1 MPAGTL
7 MPHLGFPVMMGLR
20 QLTGA
25 CSAQDKKMADQAA
38 AAAHW
43 DAAYAPG
50 DDTRSW
56 FENHPGMS
64 LRMLG
69 SAGVSAADAVI
80 DVGGGASPLT
90 GALLDRGFRDLTV
103 LDISAAG
110 MQHARGR
117 LGSRADQVHWLTADV
132 LSWHPRRHYQVWHDR
147 AVYHF
152 LTIDEHRQQYL
163 DTLDTA
169 TVPDAIAVFGCFA
182 PGRAAALLGPAS
194 GPLQPSAAGPPGRRQ
209 VATDQPGP
217 GRACHP
223 GRHHPAV
230 HLGCAAKTVLSPGSP
245 PSSSQAP
252 SVERGASSTALSTG
266 PCCACTPLAHQ
277 WLCPLR

>member
-1 MPAGTL
+1 
-7 MPHLGFPVMMGLR
+7 
-20 QLTGA
+20 
-25 CSAQDKKMADQAA
+25 MADQAA

-56 FENHPGMS
+56 FEQHPGMS

-90 GALLDRGFRDLTV
+90 GALLDRGFGDLTV

-110 MQHARGR
+110 MQHARDR
-117 LGSRADQVHWLTADV
+117 LGPRADQVHWLTSDV
-132 LSWHPRRHYQVWHDR
+132 LSWHPRRQYQVWHDR

-163 DTLDTA
+163 HTLDTA

-182 PGRAAALLGPAS
+182 PDGPQHCSGLPVARYSPVQLARQVGAKWLLISQDREEHVTPA
-194 GPLQPSAAGPPGRRQ
+194 GTIQPFTWVVLRRQ
-209 VATDQPGP
+209 F
-217 GRACHP
+217 
-223 GRHHPAV
+223 
-230 HLGCAAKTVLSPGSP
+230 
-245 PSSSQAP
+245 
-252 SVERGASSTALSTG
+252 
-266 PCCACTPLAHQ
+266 
-277 WLCPLR
+277 